1 MFVRVKK
8 DGEILVLI
16 THAEQVY
23 TTISALH
30 VKDKDGKTYDFKKID
45 FDSVEIT

>member
-8 DGEILVLI
+8 DEETLVLI
-16 THAEQVY
+16 TDAEQVY
-23 TTISALH
+23 TTMSTLY

-45 FDSVEIT
+45 FDRVEIT